1 MYLVLQGQVL
11 PAAVQLAMD
20 AVHAGYHLGV
30 LVVTQG
36 IDVSKLGRQRGNVFI
51 VTATETRRDVT
62 AGPWPLRTM
71 HCPPRRATLTHRS
84 VTLGPTHASQGL
96 PVTWTRRKMP
106 EEDHSFCPEEWK
118 TKLRTE
124 KH

>member
-51 VTATETRRDVT
+51 VTETETR
-62 AGPWPLRTM
+62 
-71 HCPPRRATLTHRS
+71 
-84 VTLGPTHASQGL
+84 
-96 PVTWTRRKMP
+96 
-106 EEDHSFCPEEWK
+106 
-118 TKLRTE
+118 
-124 KH
+124 